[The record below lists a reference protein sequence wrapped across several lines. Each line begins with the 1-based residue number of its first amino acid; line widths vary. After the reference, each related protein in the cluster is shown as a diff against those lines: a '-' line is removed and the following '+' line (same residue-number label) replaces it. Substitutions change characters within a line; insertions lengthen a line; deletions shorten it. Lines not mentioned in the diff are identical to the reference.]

1 MFPVYYWIALF
12 AILVLAIFT
21 DLGIDFR
28 NATITSFKKSLLLS
42 FLWFSLSI
50 LIGVA
55 IYLHAGGIAFTEYI
69 AAYFVELVLSID
81 NVFLFIFI
89 FKYLS
94 IEDQYQH
101 RVLFLGVLSAIIFR
115 LLMITLGIYA
125 IDAFS
130 WVFVPFGTLLIYSGY
145 HLPKMNMNSKKN
157 LEEKFFYRFISTF
170 FRISHKSHNGCLFL
184 KDHKGILI
192 TKIGLALLLIEKAD
206 ILFALDS
213 VPAVLAITNNSFI
226 VCSSNILAMLGLRS
240 MYFVLSNAIKRFP
253 YLKNAIGLLL
263 IYIGIKMVVGYWGI
277 HIGNLLSISVIF
289 LFISVAI
296 MLSIFKKNKEKLL

>member
-1 MFPVYYWIALF
+1 M
-12 AILVLAIFT
+12 
-21 DLGIDFR
+21 
-28 NATITSFKKSLLLS
+28 
-42 FLWFSLSI
+42 
-50 LIGVA
+50 
-55 IYLHAGGIAFTEYI
+55 
-69 AAYFVELVLSID
+69 
-81 NVFLFIFI
+81 
-89 FKYLS
+89 
-94 IEDQYQH
+94 
-101 RVLFLGVLSAIIFR
+101 IIR
-115 LLMITLGIYA
+115 P
-125 IDAFS
+125 D
-130 WVFVPFGTLLIYSGY
+130 
-145 HLPKMNMNSKKN
+145 
-157 LEEKFFYRFISTF
+157 
-170 FRISHKSHNGCLFL
+170 
-184 KDHKGILI
+184 LI